1 MSLSVV
7 PISSFPHLSHP
18 VPLFLQW
25 YFVTGFPKTTAAVFL
40 RRHLSIY
47 ASEYWGPPW
56 SPRLQSRRSRLPHST
71 SPKSMTSLIVAAK
84 TKPPETKT
92 GSCGAF
98 PHFTEHGY
106 ALPGELGHSCSSL
119 ILPNPPCLHFTI
131 TPPRPP
137 NTGLLRECGN
147 LDPRVTVNR

>member
-7 PISSFPHLSHP
+7 PISSFPTFLTLS
-18 VPLFLQW
+18 LSFSTDILWLAFQ
-25 YFVTGFPKTTAAVFL
+25 KTTTAVFL

-98 PHFTEHGY
+98 PPFHWTWLRTSWWARTFLLKSDP
-106 ALPGELGHSCSSL
+106 AQPPLPSL
-119 ILPNPPCLHFTI
+119 HHYSP
-131 TPPRPP
+131 TPPKHR
-137 NTGLLRECGN
+137 TAKRMWKSRSTCHC
-147 LDPRVTVNR
+147 